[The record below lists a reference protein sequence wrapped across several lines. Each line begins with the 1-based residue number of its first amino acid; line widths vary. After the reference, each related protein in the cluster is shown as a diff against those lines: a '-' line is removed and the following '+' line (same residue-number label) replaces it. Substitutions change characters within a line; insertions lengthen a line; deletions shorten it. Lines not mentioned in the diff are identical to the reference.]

1 MLGHLVFGR
10 YGAGSDRDEHFTRG
24 QSNWVERFMGALL
37 HPRRAATRR

>member
-24 QSNWVERFMGALL
+24 QMGWMGRFVDALL
-37 HPRRAATRR
+37 HPRRHARR